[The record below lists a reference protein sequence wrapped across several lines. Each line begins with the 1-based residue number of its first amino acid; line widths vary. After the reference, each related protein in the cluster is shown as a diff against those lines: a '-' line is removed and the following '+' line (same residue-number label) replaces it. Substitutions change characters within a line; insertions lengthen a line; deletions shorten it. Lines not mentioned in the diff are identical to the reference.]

1 MRILMV
7 ASECFPLIKTG
18 GLADVVGALPLA
30 LAEQGADVTVFLPG
44 FPSVLNG
51 LPKKKTIKK
60 LTDVAGGKA
69 KLVSGKTEVGLSVVA
84 LDAPHL
90 FNFEGNP
97 YQLENGADRPD
108 NAVKFAE
115 FSRVAAEL
123 ASGTSGL
130 KAFDV
135 VHAHDWQAGLVPVY
149 LRAAD
154 SKIKSVLTIHNLA
167 FQGLFPRSVL
177 SEINIPDSFYNED
190 GLEYYD
196 KVSFL
201 KGGVIYSDHVTTV
214 SPSYALEIQS
224 DAGGMGFGGLLKSR
238 QKSLSGILNGIDLE
252 VWNPETDPAIAAPF
266 SADAPEGKA
275 KNKAALQKKMGL
287 RITEDTPL
295 FCVISRLTTQ
305 KGLDILGDLVDQI
318 VLSGGQLVLLG
329 SGDSAIENKFLAATE
344 KHPTEVAVQIGYD
357 EPLAHLIQA
366 GSDAIFIPSRF
377 EPCGLTQLCAMRYGT
392 VPIAGRVGGLNDTI
406 IDASPA
412 ALANFALFS
421 AHQPPRACCFTTLRR
436 IIYRPRL
443 TAPLTCTMRPKP
455 GRKCGRTASLIR
467 WDGNGP
473 LKPISIS
480 TQV

>member
-30 LAEQGADVTVFLPG
+30 LAAQGAEVTVFLPG
-44 FPSVLNG
+44 FPAVLRGLSSKKTLQN
-51 LPKKKTIKK
+51 LPKF
-60 LTDVAGGKA
+60 AGGEG
-69 KLVSGKTEVGLSVVA
+69 KLISGKTEAGLSVLA

-90 FNFEGNP
+90 FGFEGNP
-97 YQLENGADRPD
+97 YQLENGVDRPD
-108 NAVKFAE
+108 NAVKFAA
-115 FSRVAAEL
+115 FSRIAADL
-123 ASGTSGL
+123 AAGEFGL
-130 KAFDV
+130 SPFDV

-149 LRAAD
+149 LQATK
-154 SKIKSVLTIHNLA
+154 SNLKSVLTIHNLA
-167 FQGLFPRSVL
+167 FQGLFPKAVL
-177 SEINIPDSFYNED
+177 AEIDLPDDVFHKD
-190 GLEYYD
+190 GLEYWD

-201 KGGVIYSDHVTTV
+201 KGGVVFSHHVTTV

-238 QKSLSGILNGIDLE
+238 QKSLSGILNGIDMD
-252 VWNPETDPAIAAPF
+252 VWNPETDPAITAPF

-275 KNKAALQKKMGL
+275 KNKGALQKKMGL
-287 RITEDTPL
+287 RVTEDTPL

-305 KGLDILGDLVDQI
+305 KGLDILGGLVDHI

-329 SGDSAIENKFLAATE
+329 SGDSAIENKFRAATE

-412 ALANFALFS
+412 ALVKSAATGLLFYDITPHNLS
-421 AHQPPRACCFTTLRR
+421 ATIDRAFKLYKTPKTWSQ
-436 IIYRPRL
+436 
-443 TAPLTCTMRPKP
+443 MRQNCLSHPVGWEQSAKAYLNLYA
-455 GRKCGRTASLIR
+455 GL
-467 WDGNGP
+467 
-473 LKPISIS
+473 LE
-480 TQV
+480 V